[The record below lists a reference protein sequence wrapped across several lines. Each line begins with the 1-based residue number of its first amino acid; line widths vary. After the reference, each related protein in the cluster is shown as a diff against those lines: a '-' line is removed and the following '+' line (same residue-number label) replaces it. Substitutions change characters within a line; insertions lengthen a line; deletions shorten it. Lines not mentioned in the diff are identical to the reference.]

1 VVYSP
6 RTSARIGVG
15 NSKMRS
21 KTGTKVPVV
30 RRKPADNLRLSKFER
45 EDIMKTWKKPSTKA
59 VEAGFEVT
67 RYMPAEIG
75 TCKRK

>member
-1 VVYSP
+1 
-6 RTSARIGVG
+6 
-15 NSKMRS
+15 
-21 KTGTKVPVV
+21 
-30 RRKPADNLRLSKFER
+30 
-45 EDIMKTWKKPSTKA
+45 MKTWKKPSTKA